1 VQFFLEGISLLILFA
16 AAAFFSAVETA
27 LLSLSRSRTKMLVN
41 QNPSKAKPLQ
51 VWLDDPNRLL
61 STLLIGINVIAVA
74 SSTVSALV
82 AAKIASNSSYIS
94 PAVAGSISGIIVA
107 ATMIIF
113 VEVTPKIYAIHNAE
127 NVVLK
132 SIRILYV
139 LYRIVTPVTV
149 ISTRIGSG
157 IVKLFGGEAE
167 DELPLVS
174 RDEIRALVKL
184 GNEEGVIKEEE
195 SQLLSNIFKI
205 SEKTI
210 KDIMLPIEKAVMI
223 DLDAGLNEISRLAAE
238 EGYTRMPAFKGARDN
253 IKGVIYSK
261 EILTVWLNKKL
272 FLITDL
278 LRPVYSIS
286 EDRKAADVL
295 TEFKKNK
302 VHMAL
307 VVNKD
312 SKLTGLVTLEDI
324 LEEIVGEMNDKFWT
338 KS

>member
-1 VQFFLEGISLLILFA
+1 VKFLIEAICLLILFFL
-16 AAAFFSAVETA
+16 AAFFSGVETA
-27 LLSLSRSRTKMLVN
+27 LIALSRSKTKLLITE
-41 QNPSKAKPLQ
+41 NPKKAQALQ
-51 VWLDDPNRLL
+51 LWLDNPNQLL
-61 STLLIGINVIAVA
+61 STLLIGINVVAVA
-74 SSTVSALV
+74 SSTISAFIAAEIAHHAGMNPALAGTLSGVLV
-82 AAKIASNSSYIS
+82 AII
-94 PAVAGSISGIIVA
+94 IIV
-107 ATMIIF
+107 F
-113 VEVTPKIYAIHNAE
+113 GEVTPKIFAIHNAE
-127 NVVLK
+127 WVVLK
-132 SIRILYV
+132 TIRTLQIFD
-139 LYRIVTPVTV
+139 RFITPVTV
-149 ISTRIGSG
+149 LATRMGSTIVRVLGGSST
-157 IVKLFGGEAE
+157 
-167 DELPLVS
+167 DNSPSVS

-184 GNEEGVIKEEE
+184 GNEEGVIMEEE
-195 SQLLSNIFKI
+195 NQLLANVFKI

-238 EGYTRMPAFKGARDN
+238 EGFTRMPAFKGARDN
-253 IKGVIYSK
+253 IKGIIYSK

-312 SKLTGLVTLEDI
+312 NKLTGLVTLEDI

>member
-1 VQFFLEGISLLILFA
+1 MRFFLEGISLVILFA

-27 LLSLSRSRTKMLVN
+27 LLSLSRSRTKLLVN
-41 QNPSKAKPLQ
+41 QHPKKARALQ

-61 STLLIGINVIAVA
+61 STLLIGINVVAVA

-82 AAKIASNSSYIS
+82 AANIAVTSRYIS
-94 PAVAGSISGIIVA
+94 PAIAGGISGILVA
-107 ATMIIF
+107 FVMIIF

-132 SIRILYV
+132 SVNLLYILYK
-139 LYRIVTPVTV
+139 IITPVTI
-149 ISTRIGSG
+149 ISTRIGSS
-157 IVKLFGGEAE
+157 ILKLFGGEAE

-195 SQLLSNIFKI
+195 SQLLANVFKI

-210 KDIMLPIEKAVMI
+210 KDIMLPIDKAVMI

-238 EGYTRMPAFKGARDN
+238 EGYTRMPAFKGTRDN
-253 IKGVIYSK
+253 IKGIIYSK

-278 LRPVYSIS
+278 LRPVYSLS

-338 KS
+338 QS